1 MENQSSQPSPKRT
14 SPMLERKPW
23 PMWPIALSILTFII
37 FYTWVQLKF
46 RKEEKPYEPNYEMQE
61 RRNQVA
67 EKNLYDWFSLSVNPS
82 TQSED
87 EVLSSSDITIR
98 FISGPLENDL
108 PSQIVYYIPRR
119 PILVPKLESLKSQ
132 SSFSTNQPIKLQVS
146 LPGAFG
152 DSPDFHLSTFY
163 KESELIILAEMRVEN
178 DKTLEAF
185 DSESPSKTYFFE
197 IGTDPIEAERVNAKF
212 YLEGQVREWTLVRIR
227 GQIEE

>member
-1 MENQSSQPSPKRT
+1 MT
-14 SPMLERKPW
+14 ERKPW

-46 RKEEKPYEPNYEMQE
+46 RKEEKPYEPNYAMQE

-67 EKNLYDWFSLSVNPS
+67 EKNLYDWFSLTVTPS
-82 TQSED
+82 PQATD
-87 EVLSSSDITIR
+87 DTLSSSNITTR
-98 FISGPLENDL
+98 SISGPLENDL

-146 LPGAFG
+146 LPGTFG
-152 DSPDFHLSTFY
+152 DSPDFNLSTFY
-163 KESELIILAEMRVEN
+163 KEGELIILAEMRVEN
-178 DKTLEAF
+178 DKALDAF
-185 DSESPSKTYFFE
+185 ETEGPSKTYLFE

-212 YLEGQVREWTLVRIR
+212 YFEGQVREWTLDRI
-227 GQIEE
+227 GEPIEE